1 MEKTKELLV
10 QLSLLPASVIIVG
23 VGADEE
29 FENMYELD
37 QHKSKLGDGEVRFTV
52 QFVEYL
58 KIKEL

>member
-1 MEKTKELLV
+1 
-10 QLSLLPASVIIVG
+10 LPASVIIVG

-58 KIKEL
+58 KIKKL

>member
-23 VGADEE
+23 VGAGEE
-29 FENMYELD
+29 FERMYELD

-58 KIKEL
+58 KIK